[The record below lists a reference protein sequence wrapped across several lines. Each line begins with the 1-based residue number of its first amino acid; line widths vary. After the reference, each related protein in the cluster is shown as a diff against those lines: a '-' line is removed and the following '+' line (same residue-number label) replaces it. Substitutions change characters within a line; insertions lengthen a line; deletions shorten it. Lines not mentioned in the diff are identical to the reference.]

1 VSYALDARDSG
12 SRQAVRLGFTL
23 IIVSLAALF
32 GLAETTR
39 ADITRKSI
47 EYAGSSR
54 YYLISIPPNYS
65 LKRRYPLLLVFHG
78 GGGNPGQVLQ
88 TSDIVKRAAKEDW
101 ILVAP
106 AGSGRLA
113 NRLLTWN
120 VGFGFGYALRN
131 HVDDI
136 GFVRY
141 LLRLLKSDY
150 SVDARRI
157 YATGISNGGILCHLL
172 AAELSDQIAAIAPI
186 VATAGGRA
194 REQTQWTVPTIPKQ
208 AVSVIAF
215 NGVLDQRVP
224 EQGGWQKKATGHNP
238 VEMWSVRQTIDFWVK
253 HDQCS
258 EMPTLQ
264 NNEPK
269 QYRRV
274 TYSACSAGSEVVQ
287 YVLLNQGHAW
297 PGGKKGYWR
306 ADEPSRLISAN
317 ELMFAFFKR
326 HPKQT
331 SETYLE
337 HATTCRAAEGK
348 QAKGPPR

>member
-1 VSYALDARDSG
+1 MSHALDARDTG
-12 SRQAVRLGFTL
+12 IRQAFRLGFIL

-32 GLAETTR
+32 GLAETAR
-39 ADITRKSI
+39 AEITRKSI

-54 YYLISIPPNYS
+54 HYLISIPPNYS

-88 TSDIVKRAAKEDW
+88 TSDIVKRAAKENW

-106 AGSGRLA
+106 AGSGPFA

-120 VGFGFGYALRN
+120 VGFGFGYAMRN
-131 HVDDI
+131 YVDDI
-136 GFVRY
+136 GFVGY
-141 LLRLLKSDY
+141 LLGLLKSNY
-150 SVDARRI
+150 SIDARRI

-194 REQTQWTVPTIPKQ
+194 REQTQWTVPRTPKQ
-208 AVSVIAF
+208 PVSIIAF
-215 NGVLDQRVP
+215 NGALDQRVP
-224 EQGGWQKKATGHNP
+224 EQGGWQKKATGHNR
-238 VEMWSVRQTIDFWVK
+238 VEMWSVKQTIGFWVQ
-253 HDQCS
+253 HDRCNDT
-258 EMPTLQ
+258 PTVQ
-264 NNEPK
+264 TNGPK

-274 TYSACSAGSEVVQ
+274 TYSACRAGSEVVQ
-287 YVLLNQGHAW
+287 YLLLNQGHAW

-326 HPKQT
+326 HPKRAAGT
-331 SETYLE
+331 SSE
-337 HATTCRAAEGK
+337 HATKSTR
-348 QAKGPPR
+348 